1 MRLDG
6 EVTKDQYQ
14 EKRADLELQ
23 QAEILKRLDQ
33 LNSIIEQG
41 EDDLEEALTV
51 ANQLPKLWAKADAEE
66 RRGILEAVFVRFV
79 VGGKKVVDVEV
90 RPPYSWLMRWT
101 SPPSDAKTDQRRGPI
116 HNCGLG
122 LLLHYLLGG
131 LLLGSPSLLA
141 WSMTFANSSLL
152 M

>member
-101 SPPSDAKTDQRRGPI
+101 SQASDAKTTNDAVLSATAG
-116 HNCGLG
+116 
-122 LLLHYLLGG
+122 
-131 LLLGSPSLLA
+131 
-141 WSMTFANSSLL
+141 
-152 M
+152 